1 MTSIKSAEKTWGWR
15 GLDDL
20 LGDLRFGVRMLRKN
34 PVLAL
39 VAVLTL
45 ALGIGA
51 NTAIFTLL
59 YGLVLRSLPAHNPG
73 ELVKVGIAS
82 AAYPDEAGA
91 FMPYRMLEAFR
102 AQGAS
107 FRELSAWTGD
117 YVLMKDHEGL
127 IQGYDAGLVSG
138 NAFGLLGLQPYRGRL
153 IEAYDDVRG
162 GPSNGWPVVLSY
174 SFWNGFYGRAED
186 IIGKQITISDTRVTV
201 VGVTLP
207 DFKGVW
213 PGDDVKMYFPLQFVT
228 VLEKKDVLGAADNL
242 FGVEVIGR
250 LKPGVSLRQANAEL
264 GQLQQSLLSRFIP
277 DRFRHDPFF
286 EKAYLMASSARNG
299 LPKCSCSDFDTL
311 RGLAAYDRRAS
322 RKRSKPAREPVSF
335 QILFWSSRS

>member
-1 MTSIKSAEKTWGWR
+1 MGLERAGRSAGGFAVWRTNAEKESGA
-15 GLDDL
+15 GAC
-20 LGDLRFGVRMLRKN
+20 GGVD
-34 PVLAL
+34 
-39 VAVLTL
+39 L

-51 NTAIFTLL
+51 NTEIFTLL